1 MLTDVGGYGDGQR
14 REINCRKVMRE
25 EGSLPIGCS
34 LPRRVRQGKLFGL
47 LALLPLSFDSGFG
60 QQGDWHYA
68 QEEQDRLNAKVH
80 RPIVTSDRRDDNG
93 NEIRAQKADGADDA
107 AS

>member
-1 MLTDVGGYGDGQR
+1 MLTDVGIWRWAAKEDKLSEGDAGGGEPSYWLQSA
-14 REINCRKVMRE
+14 EA
-25 EGSLPIGCS
+25 GSAGE
-34 LPRRVRQGKLFGL
+34 LFGL
-47 LALLPLSFDSGFG
+47 LALLQLSFDSGFG

>member
-1 MLTDVGGYGDGQR
+1 MLTDVGIWRWAAKEDKLSEDDAGGG
-14 REINCRKVMRE
+14 
-25 EGSLPIGCS
+25 GLPIGCS
-34 LPRRVRQGKLFGL
+34 LPRRIRQGKLFGL
-47 LALLPLSFDSGFG
+47 LALLQLSFDSGFG

-68 QEEQDRLNAKVH
+68 QEEQDRLDTKVH